1 VIWLRRSQ
9 SGFSV
14 IETLAALTV
23 FAIMTLGIVPLLLS
37 SIRGSNL
44 SRSFT
49 IGKNVAVQAM
59 EHVRGLAYF
68 ESVGSAIPLA
78 EPPPAGSRRDVLD
91 LYFPNTTAGTSGSGY
106 NSVTKTFTTI
116 CDGATKLPATTA
128 PKACPKGIPSGFKVS
143 FAGQFVAPVGAT
155 SPQQF
160 SASGVTVPATY
171 NWNSNATEIA
181 PSDLLKMT
189 ITATWTLNGKSRSFD
204 LVSLIGN
211 RKLSKEE
218 IRAEGRIDYAVRM
231 ATSFLAPDGRI
242 STATM
247 TTGESSSEIDTKSVI
262 GSDFTATAGKILLA
276 NQELGTDPGGPLTD
290 VVGAGTTLAAPPG
303 GSGTASAPQAT
314 LTHPFVLQDIGFL
327 NDSQITGGNAQ
338 VVAGQPKATGSFNFH
353 ETGVPSVWVD
363 NQADTGPTSP
373 LHLSSSEPIA
383 LIEAPGSRTLKGTT
397 YAESTAVNTAG
408 RKVHA
413 TSNVEIGR
421 LDLFPT
427 NFLSSNGPVLYISD
441 FVADLGCY
449 STANTATATVT
460 GTWSATFSYFDA
472 GSDGAGTS
480 ADTAD
485 DQYRSLPPLIGN
497 LTGTTDPFASLRGT
511 NNPLVYDDPADDTKD
526 IYLFEDQAVGRS
538 GYLRE
543 LSAVTKISGLE
554 DSTGRQT
561 SAQLNDAIT
570 IKTVPTSA
578 GIPES
583 ALSISVGKLSCE
595 AVDSRGL

>member
-1 VIWLRRSQ
+1 MNWLRHSQ
-9 SGFSV
+9 KGFSV

-37 SIRGSNL
+37 SIRGGNL

-68 ESVGSAIPLA
+68 ESVGSAVALS
-78 EPPPAGSRRDVLD
+78 EPPPAGSRRDLLD
-91 LYFPNTTAGTSGSGY
+91 LYFPNTTAGASGSGY
-106 NSVTKTFTTI
+106 NSATKTFTTI
-116 CDGATKLPATTA
+116 CDGVTKLPATTG
-128 PKACPKGIPSGFKVS
+128 PIACPKGIPSDFKVS
-143 FAGQFVAPVGAT
+143 FAAQFVAATGAS

-171 NWNSNATEIA
+171 NWNSTSTEIA
-181 PSDLLKMT
+181 PSDLLQMT
-189 ITATWTLNGKSRSFD
+189 ITATWTLNGKLRSFD
-204 LVSLIGN
+204 LVSLVGN
-211 RKLSKEE
+211 RKLSNEE
-218 IRAEGRIDYAVRM
+218 VRADGRIDYAVRM
-231 ATSFLAPDGRI
+231 ATSFLAADGRI

-247 TTGESSSEIDTKSVI
+247 TTGESNSEIDTKSVI

-276 NQELGTDPGGPLTD
+276 NQEFGADPGGPLPG

-303 GSGTASAPQAT
+303 GTGTASATPET
-314 LTHPFVLQDIGFL
+314 LNHPSLLEDIGFL
-327 NDSQITGGNAQ
+327 NNSQITGGNAQ

-353 ETGVPSVWVD
+353 ETGVPSVWLD
-363 NQADTGPTSP
+363 NQAETGPTSP
-373 LHLSSSEPIA
+373 LHLSSSEPIT
-383 LIEAPGSRTLKGTT
+383 LVEAPGSRTLKGTT
-397 YAESTAVNTAG
+397 YAESTTVNTAG

-413 TSNVEIGR
+413 TSKVELGR
-421 LDLFPT
+421 LDVFPT
-427 NFLSSNGPVLYISD
+427 DFLSSDEPVLYITD

-449 STANTATATVT
+449 STANAATATVT

-472 GSDGAGTS
+472 GSDGNGIPT
-480 ADTAD
+480 DIAD
-485 DQYRSLPPLIGN
+485 DQYMSISLIGN
-497 LTGTTDPFASLRGT
+497 LTGTTDPFASIRGT
-511 NNPLVYDDPADDTKD
+511 DNPLVYDDLVDDTKD
-526 IYLFEDQAVGRS
+526 IYLFEDVAAGRS

-543 LSAVTKISGLE
+543 LSAVTKIDGLE
-554 DSTGRQT
+554 DATGRQT

-578 GIPES
+578 GIPQS
-583 ALSISVGKLSCE
+583 ALSISIGKLSCE

>member
-1 VIWLRRSQ
+1 MIWLHRSQ
-9 SGFSV
+9 RGFTV

-23 FAIMTLGIVPLLLS
+23 FAIMTLGLVPLLLS
-37 SIRGSNL
+37 TIRGGNL

-59 EHVRGLAYF
+59 EHVRGLPYF
-68 ESVGSAIPLA
+68 ESVGSAVPLA

-91 LYFPNTTAGTSGSGY
+91 LYFPNTTAGASGSGY
-106 NSVTKTFTTI
+106 SSATKAFTTI
-116 CDGATKLPATTA
+116 CDGATMLPATTGSI
-128 PKACPKGIPSGFKVS
+128 ACPKGIPSDFKVT
-143 FAGQFVAPVGAT
+143 FAAQFVAPIPAT

-160 SASGVTVPATY
+160 SASGVTVPSTY

-181 PSDLLKMT
+181 PSELLQMT
-189 ITATWTLNGKSRSFD
+189 ITAGWTLNGKARSFD
-204 LVSLIGN
+204 LVSLVGN
-211 RKLSKEE
+211 RKLSDEE
-218 IRAEGRIDYAVRM
+218 LRADGRIDYAVRM
-231 ATSFLAPDGRI
+231 GTSFIAPDGRI

-276 NQELGTDPGGPLTD
+276 NQEFGTDPGGPLTD

-303 GSGTASAPQAT
+303 GSGTANAPPAT
-314 LTHPFVLQDIGFL
+314 LTHPDVLQDVGFL

-353 ETGVPSVWVD
+353 ETGVPSVWLD
-363 NQADTGPTSP
+363 NQAETGPTSP
-373 LHLSSSEPIA
+373 LQLSSSEPIV
-383 LIEAPGSRTLKGTT
+383 LVEAPGARTLKGTT
-397 YAESTAVNTAG
+397 YAESTAVNTTG

-413 TSNVEIGR
+413 TSKVEIGR

-427 NFLSSNGPVLYISD
+427 NFLPSNGPVLYISD

-449 STANTATATVT
+449 STASAATATVT
-460 GTWSATFSYFDA
+460 GTWSATFTYFDA
-472 GSDGAGTS
+472 GTDGDGLPT
-480 ADTAD
+480 DVDD
-485 DQYRSLPPLIGN
+485 DQYRSISLSGN
-497 LTGTTDPFASLRGT
+497 LTGTTDPFASIRGT
-511 NNPLVYDDPADDTKD
+511 GNPLVYDDRVDDSKD
-526 IYLFEDQAVGRS
+526 IYLFEDSTTGLS

-543 LSAVTKISGLE
+543 LSAVTQIDGLE

-583 ALSISVGKLSCE
+583 ALSISIGKLSCE
-595 AVDSRGL
+595 AVDGRGL